1 MAVSMYRRLRSRAI
15 AGVLLV
21 VLTIAALYSA
31 AGDPSVKRTTMI
43 TMSIAGVIMLA
54 VTVHALIAMRTA
66 SRESQP

>member
-1 MAVSMYRRLRSRAI
+1 
-15 AGVLLV
+15 
-21 VLTIAALYSA
+21 
-31 AGDPSVKRTTMI
+31 MI